1 MSRTGPGRDGVCSMP
16 DLADTT
22 DDTQME
28 QSLWNEILPL
38 LGDRFI
44 FRKPKARLRPPPSQL
59 NRSCTRV

>member
-1 MSRTGPGRDGVCSMP
+1 MP